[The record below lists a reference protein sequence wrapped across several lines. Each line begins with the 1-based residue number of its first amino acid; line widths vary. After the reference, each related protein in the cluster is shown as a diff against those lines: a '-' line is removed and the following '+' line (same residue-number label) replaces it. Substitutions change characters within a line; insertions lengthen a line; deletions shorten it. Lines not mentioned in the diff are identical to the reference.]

1 MDLRIIRAFIQLSLA
16 LLFAAGGVVFPQEEA
31 KFTSYYY
38 DKCSA
43 YEILPDTDGEIVFL
57 GDSITDRCEWAELFA
72 NSGIIRRG
80 ISGDITEG
88 VLHRLSEIS
97 GRKPSKIFIMIGIND
112 LRRNY
117 DIDSVIVKNYSQ
129 ILSSLQK
136 ETKETKIYIQSVL
149 PVNNKVK
156 DTKTT
161 NKNVYDLNSKLQSL
175 AFVNGIKYIDLF
187 NRFIDEE
194 GNLHKDLTSDGLHI
208 NGNGYLIW
216 RDVISSEV
224 NND

>member
-1 MDLRIIRAFIQLSLA
+1 MNLRVIRVFRQLSLA
-16 LLFAAGGVVFPQEEA
+16 IIFLANGVMFPQEEA

-43 YEILPDTDGEIVFL
+43 FEILPDIEGEIIFL
-57 GDSITDRCEWAELFA
+57 GDSITDRCEWDELFA
-72 NSGIIRRG
+72 NYSIIRRG

-88 VLHRLSEIS
+88 VLNRLSEITR
-97 GRKPSKIFIMIGIND
+97 RKPSKIFIMIGVND

-117 DIDSVIVKNYSQ
+117 DIDSVIIKNYSQ
-129 ILSSLQK
+129 IIRSLQK
-136 ETKETKIYIQSVL
+136 DTKETKIYIQSVL

-156 DTKTT
+156 DAKTT
-161 NKNVYDLNSKLQSL
+161 NNNINALNSKLQIL
-175 AFVNGIKYIDLF
+175 AAVNGIKYIDLF
-187 NRFIDEE
+187 DRFIDEE

-208 NGNGYLIW
+208 NGKGYLIW
-216 RDVISSEV
+216 RDVISLEV